1 MLILLLLDI
10 LTFTLTVNQSRLIQ
24 VLVVWAVEWFMWFKK
39 KSQTITASEY

>member
-24 VLVVWAVEWFMWFKK
+24 VLVVWAVEWFM
-39 KSQTITASEY
+39 